1 MNEDLKISL
10 DLDIVSYAVLGMMQ
24 GCEIKVNCT
33 KNGERMLCQGKLQVD
48 ILAMRSKSE
57 KTCRAAGKI
66 ENDGAPDGSDRL
78 GRGAGAFRTSAAT
91 QSTLHLPGGQNLDRP
106 RSSIECSVIT
116 AVRSAAVMR
125 CFFLNKGSEVFSI

>member
-48 ILAMRSKSE
+48 ILAMWSKSK

-78 GRGAGAFRTSAAT
+78 RRGAGAFRTSAAT
-91 QSTLHLPGGQNLDRP
+91 QSTLQ
-106 RSSIECSVIT
+106 
-116 AVRSAAVMR
+116 
-125 CFFLNKGSEVFSI
+125 

>member
-57 KTCRAAGKI
+57 KTCCAAGKI
-66 ENDGAPDGSDRL
+66 ENDGAPDGSGHL
-78 GRGAGAFRTSAAT
+78 GKGCWSVPYERSHAI
-91 QSTLHLPGGQNLDRP
+91 HLTPPGG
-106 RSSIECSVIT
+106 SKS
-116 AVRSAAVMR
+116 
-125 CFFLNKGSEVFSI
+125 